1 MKPEQWKICAIQMDI
16 AIGEPDRN
24 QMQVLNKIR
33 AVMEQEDKPDV
44 IVLPEMWKTGYALE
58 RIHELA
64 DEQGEQTIQMLSALA
79 AQYQVNIV
87 GGSVAV
93 REQDRIYNRVYVLNR
108 QGQIVKTYDKTH
120 LFRLM
125 DEHHYLTAGEA
136 LGQFTL
142 DGVSCGV
149 IICYDLRF
157 PELTRTLALQ
167 GVEVLFVPAQWPHP
181 RLHHWQTLLTA
192 RSIENQMYMVACN
205 RVGSSMGADGK
216 ETSFFGSSVI
226 LDPWGEI
233 LAGAGEEEAFVQAH
247 IQLSLVEEVRGRIP
261 VFEDRRETLYDAVGP
276 NTAVL
281 PS

>member
-1 MKPEQWKICAIQMDI
+1 MKCEHWKICAIQMDV
-16 AIGEPDRN
+16 AIGEPERN
-24 QMQVLNKIR
+24 RMQVMNKIKS
-33 AVMEQEDKPDV
+33 AMEQEDKPDV
-44 IVLPEMWKTGYALE
+44 IVLPEMWNTGYALK

-64 DEQGEQTIQMLSALA
+64 DEQGEQTIRLLSALA

-93 REQDRIYNRVYVLNR
+93 REQDRIYNRAYVLDR
-108 QGQIVKTYDKTH
+108 QGLIAKTYDKTH

-125 DEHHYLTAGEA
+125 DEHHYLSAGAA
-136 LGQFTL
+136 LGHFTL

-157 PELTRTLALQ
+157 PELSRTLALQ

-192 RSIENQMYMVACN
+192 RSIENQMYVVACN
-205 RVGSSMGADGK
+205 RTGSSRGADGK

-226 LDPWGEI
+226 LDPWGET
-233 LAGAGEEEAFVQAH
+233 LAGADEEEAFVQAH

-261 VFEDRRETLYDAVGP
+261 VFEDRREALYGTVGSHKSIM
-276 NTAVL
+276 